1 MYSAKGSN
9 YYSEIIP
16 YLQDI
21 QKQIAENEKWKQ
33 FRLAIKLHPRENNAI
48 KKKYEESIPG
58 CEVFDNA
65 TQLYELLGKSFLHVT
80 VSSTT
85 LYEAA
90 LFDTPTVLVSYKEYI
105 DKEIYGFE
113 IKHYRGSL
121 PEDLL
126 VEEKYKT
133 YLMYLKIETLKYM

>member
-1 MYSAKGSN
+1 MN
-9 YYSEIIP
+9 LEQT
-16 YLQDI
+16 LM
-21 QKQIAENEKWKQ
+21 
-33 FRLAIKLHPRENNAI
+33 
-48 KKKYEESIPG
+48 KKNFK
-58 CEVFDNA
+58 
-65 TQLYELLGKSFLHVT
+65 
-80 VSSTT
+80 
-85 LYEAA
+85 
-90 LFDTPTVLVSYKEYI
+90 YI